1 MNAMFEF
8 DVIQCGLIVLFL
20 MTAGEWLSHKMK
32 AVIPAILASSVLF
45 IALTWSGIL
54 PTTIIEDSGL
64 IHIAS
69 VAMMMTILGMGIST
83 NPKELMENW
92 RVVALATISYIGQ
105 TCILMLVI
113 GALFDRNT
121 AIAGL
126 PGGAAVAMIIR
137 ERASELH
144 LEQVIVLSVLLLS
157 VKNLV
162 ACPLA
167 SWMLRK
173 EIVSFQK
180 ANRNLSLIPKSK
192 DTDTATP
199 NTSANN
205 QSPYWS
211 LLRLF
216 LGAWAAAR
224 LELYTGVSR
233 YVFCL
238 FLGVLLSTIK
248 FFPKDEMARSK
259 SQGMFTLMMMAS
271 VLNGY
276 ANATPAM
283 LISLIKPLVCVLLVD
298 VISIF
303 LITTLVGRLLKFSRP
318 LSFAIGLNV
327 MIGFP
332 LNLMLAQDLIEFMA
346 NSPEEKEILNQQ
358 LATKMVI
365 AGFTSVTFLSTVGA
379 GILVTLLK

>member
-1 MNAMFEF
+1 MFEF
-8 DVIQCGLIVLFL
+8 DLIQCGLIVLFL

-32 AVIPAILASSVLF
+32 ATIPAILASSILF
-45 IALTWSGIL
+45 IALTWSKIL
-54 PTTIIEDSGL
+54 PSTIIEYSGL
-64 IHIAS
+64 LHIS
-69 VAMMMTILGMGIST
+69 SIAMMVTILGMGIST

-92 RVVALATISYIGQ
+92 RVVALAAISYIGQ

-137 ERASELH
+137 ERASALH

-167 SWMLRK
+167 SWMLRR

-180 ANRNLSLIPKSK
+180 EKRNHPFVPEEKGSDTTIP
-192 DTDTATP
+192 
-199 NTSANN
+199 NISANN

-216 LGAWAAAR
+216 LAAWMAAR
-224 LELYTGVSR
+224 LELYTGISR

-238 FLGVLLSTIK
+238 FLGVLLSAVK

-271 VLNGY
+271 ILNGY

-298 VISIF
+298 IISIF
-303 LITTLVGRLLKFSRP
+303 LITTLVGRLLKFSKP